1 MILNFL
7 QTHIFFFID
16 NSCSNSTKKEKRKAN
31 MNDYL
36 ADKITQFS
44 TVKSNLQFTDVML
57 TVFPHSFL
65 SFFMSS
71 ACLPLTKT
79 GMVFCYQNCSDLLW
93 EKIVLVIEKNFCKI
107 FEITRTI
114 YSSSER
120 SEQFLVT

>member
-1 MILNFL
+1 
-7 QTHIFFFID
+7 
-16 NSCSNSTKKEKRKAN
+16 

-44 TVKSNLQFTDVML
+44 TVKSNLQFVDVML

-79 GMVFCYQNCSDLLW
+79 GNLFQRIANLSS
-93 EKIVLVIEKNFCKI
+93 KND
-107 FEITRTI
+107 
-114 YSSSER
+114 
-120 SEQFLVT
+120 